1 MQVFTFEDWE
11 RYHSSNWRHRIE
23 PVTFLRVASGF
34 TWQITFVAVL
44 SVAVG
49 LWHLYL
55 VPRGYPGSSEAL
67 GTSFNMMTFSLSLL
81 LVFKITASY
90 KRWWEARVL
99 WGQTIGLTRSF
110 LQQVLLWTPAPT
122 RARLGPIAVRW
133 TIASMYVLKAHIR
146 KGGDKLE
153 ELQDDLPPNELAYL
167 ASWNNGP
174 LGVAHVWTWIVQE
187 SGMHPQLQAAVQL
200 QVSEYVLNAAGCE
213 RILKTPMPVAF
224 TRLTSR
230 FLMLYLTGAP
240 IVLWPATGWATIL
253 VAPFLAF
260 LLLGVENIAVQI
272 EQAFNVL
279 PLEAMCATVK
289 RDCKELSGRFVGTVD
304 AAMSPGPPPGD
315 DPRPGTKPT
324 AAGVAASCSSSSL
337 ATTAAPASLDSPT
350 PPHHSFNSDTF
361 PHQQQQQHQHQQ
373 QPGQQLQM
381 SRLLPLQGQQLE
393 DQQVQQACQ
402 QRVQGQRPQG
412 EHVDV
417 SNGAGCWEGQQSRQ
431 MSSPHPA
438 RSDSGQPASLQ
449 AASAATQA
457 ALLQP
462 SHTAAQQAP
471 YVRPLA
477 TIVQA
482 QPPPLPG
489 GGGVMSRPPQPSASS
504 LEQAA
509 CDPAMPG
516 SVLQHQGGHLLSP
529 LDLTHTYSAH
539 HGALGTHAHTQAVA
553 HSTLQTQQ
561 QHSPGNSRPLP
572 HMHDQHLQ
580 QQQHPLPA
588 CSCCSVSS
596 HHHHCA
602 ESRATAEERNSMPG
616 DRSSSS
622 SSSSNL
628 GDQGLRSTALRG
640 QGLVLPRLGHVSIDL
655 LGTGHC

>member
-289 RDCKELSGRFVGTVD
+289 RDCKELSGRFMGTVD
-304 AAMSPGPPPGD
+304 AAMNQGPPPDD
-315 DPRPGTKPT
+315 DPRPSTKPT

-412 EHVDV
+412 EHADV
-417 SNGAGCWEGQQSRQ
+417 SNGVGCWEGQQSRQ
-431 MSSPHPA
+431 MSSLHPA
-438 RSDSGQPASLQ
+438 RNDSDQSASLQ

-457 ALLQP
+457 ALQQP
-462 SHTAAQQAP
+462 SNIAAQQAP

-482 QPPPLPG
+482 QPPPLPVG
-489 GGGVMSRPPQPSASS
+489 
-504 LEQAA
+504 AA
-509 CDPAMPG
+509 CDPAMSG

-529 LDLTHTYSAH
+529 LDLTHTYSEH

-553 HSTLQTQQ
+553 HSTLQMQQ
-561 QHSPGNSRPLP
+561 QHSPSSSRPQP

-622 SSSSNL
+622 SSSSN
-628 GDQGLRSTALRG
+628 QGLRSPAPGAQPQQLLPHPSQVAKAVLRT
-640 QGLVLPRLGHVSIDL
+640 LPCAA
-655 LGTGHC
+655 T